1 MTKKT
6 QRAKARAEKKP
17 RIGEEHIRPDGSV
30 IRYVREE
37 DDDQKPVDHYRTV
50 DTLALMLRNGS
61 ITGAMHD
68 AGQQFSQDFARAFAS
83 GVASSRLDGLP
94 AGTTPGQMMVEK
106 NAGAARAVRDALE
119 AVGGNSSPA
128 GSALW
133 YVAGL
138 QMSIRDW
145 SLRDGWNGKRV
156 EKNEAK
162 GILVAALGVL
172 ARYYGYERAPKAQSP
187 REASH
192 VRLVRML
199 SGRYYRGNQMRRRPW
214 PP

>member
-68 AGQQFSQDFARAFAS
+68 AGQQFSQDFVRAFGS
-83 GVASSRLDGLP
+83 GVASPKLDGLP
-94 AGTTPGQMMVEK
+94 GGTAPGQMMVEK
-106 NAGAARAVRDALE
+106 NAGAARAVRDALD
-119 AVGGNSSPA
+119 AVGGSGSPA

-138 QMSIRDW
+138 GMSVRDW
-145 SLRDGWNGKRV
+145 SIRLGWSGKAMSK
-156 EKNEAK
+156 EEGK
-162 GILVAALGVL
+162 GILIAALGML
-172 ARYYGYERAPKAQSP
+172 ARYYGYERD
-187 REASH
+187 SH
-192 VRLVRML
+192 
-199 SGRYYRGNQMRRRPW
+199 GRVRRRGLEFESQSSVPG
-214 PP
+214 

>member
-68 AGQQFSQDFARAFAS
+68 AGQQFSQDFARAFGS
-83 GVASSRLDGLP
+83 GVASPKLDGLP
-94 AGTTPGQMMVEK
+94 GGTAPGQMMVEK

-119 AVGGNSSPA
+119 AVGGSSSPA

-138 QMSIRDW
+138 GISVRDW
-145 SLRDGWNGKRV
+145 SIRLGWSGKAMSK
-156 EKNEAK
+156 EEGK
-162 GILVAALGVL
+162 GIFIAALGVL
-172 ARYYGYERAPKAQSP
+172 ARFYGYEREARP
-187 REASH
+187 RKPPVGEFA
-192 VRLVRML
+192 
-199 SGRYYRGNQMRRRPW
+199 RPG
-214 PP
+214 

>member
-1 MTKKT
+1 M
-6 QRAKARAEKKP
+6 
-17 RIGEEHIRPDGSV
+17 

-50 DTLALMLRNGS
+50 DTLALMFRNGS

-68 AGQQFSQDFARAFAS
+68 AGQQFSQDFARAFGS
-83 GVASSRLDGLP
+83 GVASPKLDGLP
-94 AGTTPGQMMVEK
+94 GGTAPGQMMVEK

-119 AVGGNSSPA
+119 AVGGSGSPA

-145 SLRDGWNGKRV
+145 AQREGWNGRRQDRDEV
-156 EKNEAK
+156 K
-162 GILVAALGVL
+162 GHLVAALGIL
-172 ARYYGYERAPKAQSP
+172 ARYYGYERSGSSQHRRGAESARASP
-187 REASH
+187 
-192 VRLVRML
+192 
-199 SGRYYRGNQMRRRPW
+199 
-214 PP
+214 

>member
-37 DDDQKPVDHYRTV
+37 DDDRKPVDHYRTV

-172 ARYYGYERAPKAQSP
+172 ARYYGYERAPKP
-187 REASH
+187 RGETSTHA
-192 VRLVRML
+192 
-199 SGRYYRGNQMRRRPW
+199 
-214 PP
+214 

>member
-17 RIGEEHIRPDGSV
+17 RIGDERIRPDGSV

-37 DDDQKPVDHYRTV
+37 DDDHKPVDHYRTV

-68 AGQQFSQDFARAFAS
+68 AGQQFSQDFARAFGS
-83 GVASSRLDGLP
+83 GVASPKLDGLP
-94 AGTTPGQMMVEK
+94 GGTAPGQMMVEK
-106 NAGAARAVRDALE
+106 NAGAARAVRDALD
-119 AVGGNSSPA
+119 AVGGSGSPA

-138 QMSIRDW
+138 GMSVRDW
-145 SLRDGWNGKRV
+145 SIRLGWSGKAMSK
-156 EKNEAK
+156 EEGK
-162 GILVAALGVL
+162 GILIAALGML
-172 ARYYGYERAPKAQSP
+172 ARYYGYERD
-187 REASH
+187 SH
-192 VRLVRML
+192 
-199 SGRYYRGNQMRRRPW
+199 GRVRRRGLEFESQSSVPG
-214 PP
+214 

>member
-6 QRAKARAEKKP
+6 QRARAKAEKKP
-17 RIGEEHIRPDGSV
+17 HIGHELIRPDGSV

-37 DDDQKPVDHYRTV
+37 DDDRKPVDHYRTV

-133 YVAGL
+133 FVAGL

-172 ARYYGYERAPKAQSP
+172 ARYYGYERSGSRPHGRGALTTRLSP
-187 REASH
+187 
-192 VRLVRML
+192 
-199 SGRYYRGNQMRRRPW
+199 
-214 PP
+214 

>member
-6 QRAKARAEKKP
+6 QRAKARAERKP
-17 RIGEEHIRPDGSV
+17 RIGEERIRPDGSV
-30 IRYVREE
+30 IRYVRED
-37 DDDQKPVDHYRTV
+37 DDDQKPADHFRTV

-68 AGQQFSQDFARAFAS
+68 AGQQFSQDFARAFGS

-94 AGTTPGQMMVEK
+94 AGTAPGQMMVER

-119 AVGGNSSPA
+119 AVGGHGSPA

-138 QMSIRDW
+138 GMSVRDW
-145 SLRDGWNGKRV
+145 SIRLGWSGKAMSK
-156 EKNEAK
+156 EEGK
-162 GILVAALGVL
+162 GILIAALGML
-172 ARYYGYERAPKAQSP
+172 ARYYGYERQARPRRSP
-187 REASH
+187 PVQEFAR
-192 VRLVRML
+192 
-199 SGRYYRGNQMRRRPW
+199 SG
-214 PP
+214 

>member
-172 ARYYGYERAPKAQSP
+172 ARYYGYERSGPRTHRTAHWSVISP
-187 REASH
+187 
-192 VRLVRML
+192 
-199 SGRYYRGNQMRRRPW
+199 
-214 PP
+214 

>member
-6 QRAKARAEKKP
+6 QRAKARAERKP
-17 RIGEEHIRPDGSV
+17 PIGHELIRPDGSV

-37 DDDQKPVDHYRTV
+37 DDDQKSVDHYRTV

-83 GVASSRLDGLP
+83 GVASPRLDGLP
-94 AGTTPGQMMVEK
+94 GGTAPGQMMVEK

-119 AVGGNSSPA
+119 AVGGSGSPA

-145 SLRDGWNGKRV
+145 AQREGWNGRRQDRD
-156 EKNEAK
+156 EAK
-162 GILVAALGVL
+162 GYLVAALGVL
-172 ARYYGYERAPKAQSP
+172 ARYYGYERG
-187 REASH
+187 
-192 VRLVRML
+192 L
-199 SGRYYRGNQMRRRPW
+199 SSRGKRPDV
-214 PP
+214 PATTI

>member
-6 QRAKARAEKKP
+6 QRAKARAERKP
-17 RIGEEHIRPDGSV
+17 PIGHELIRPDGSV

-68 AGQQFSQDFARAFAS
+68 AGQQFSQDFARAFGS
-83 GVASSRLDGLP
+83 GVASPKLDGLP
-94 AGTTPGQMMVEK
+94 GGTAPGQMMVEK

-138 QMSIRDW
+138 GMSVRDW
-145 SLRDGWNGKRV
+145 SIRLGWSGKAMSK
-156 EKNEAK
+156 EEGK
-162 GILVAALGVL
+162 GILIAALGML
-172 ARYYGYERAPKAQSP
+172 ARYYGYERD
-187 REASH
+187 SH
-192 VRLVRML
+192 
-199 SGRYYRGNQMRRRPW
+199 GRVRRRGLEFESQSSVSG
-214 PP
+214 

>member
-6 QRAKARAEKKP
+6 QRARAAAVKKP
-17 RIGEEHIRPDGSV
+17 RIGDERIRPDGSV

-37 DDDQKPVDHYRTV
+37 DDDQKPAEHFRSV
-50 DTLALMLRNGS
+50 DTLALMLRNRT
-61 ITGAMHD
+61 ITEAMHD
-68 AGQQFSQDFARAFAS
+68 AGQQFSQDFARAFGS
-83 GVASSRLDGLP
+83 GVASPKLDGLP
-94 AGTTPGQMMVEK
+94 GGTAPGQMMVEK

-119 AVGGNSSPA
+119 AVGGSGSPA

-172 ARYYGYERAPKAQSP
+172 ARYYGYERSGGYGRQRPKTS
-187 REASH
+187 EAT
-192 VRLVRML
+192 VL
-199 SGRYYRGNQMRRRPW
+199 
-214 PP
+214 

>member
-61 ITGAMHD
+61 ITGSMHD
-68 AGQQFSQDFARAFAS
+68 AGQQFSQDFARAFGSGIAS
-83 GVASSRLDGLP
+83 PKLDGLP
-94 AGTTPGQMMVEK
+94 GGTAPGQMMVEK
-106 NAGAARAVRDALE
+106 NAGAARSVREALD
-119 AVGGNSSPA
+119 AVGGSSSPA

-138 QMSIRDW
+138 GQSVREWALRQGWAGKAI
-145 SLRDGWNGKRV
+145 SLH
-156 EKNEAK
+156 EAK
-162 GILVAALGVL
+162 GILIAGLGVL
-172 ARYYGYERAPKAQSP
+172 ARYYGYDRSG
-187 REASH
+187 
-192 VRLVRML
+192 
-199 SGRYYRGNQMRRRPW
+199 SGRHRRTASAEATP
-214 PP
+214 

>member
-17 RIGEEHIRPDGSV
+17 RIGEEHLRPDGSV

-37 DDDQKPVDHYRTV
+37 DDDRKPVDHYRTV

-83 GVASSRLDGLP
+83 GVASPKLDGLP
-94 AGTTPGQMMVEK
+94 RSTVPGQMMVEK
-106 NAGAARAVRDALE
+106 NAGAARAVRNALD
-119 AVGGNSSPA
+119 AVGGSGSPA

-138 QMSIRDW
+138 GQSVREWALRQGWAGKAI
-145 SLRDGWNGKRV
+145 SLH
-156 EKNEAK
+156 EAK
-162 GILVAALGVL
+162 GILIAGLGVL
-172 ARYYGYERAPKAQSP
+172 ARYYGYDRSG
-187 REASH
+187 
-192 VRLVRML
+192 
-199 SGRYYRGNQMRRRPW
+199 SGRHRRTASAEATP
-214 PP
+214 

>member
-6 QRAKARAEKKP
+6 QRARAKAEKKP

-172 ARYYGYERAPKAQSP
+172 ARYYGYERSGPRTHRTAHWSVISP
-187 REASH
+187 
-192 VRLVRML
+192 
-199 SGRYYRGNQMRRRPW
+199 
-214 PP
+214 

>member
-6 QRAKARAEKKP
+6 QRAKARAERKP
-17 RIGEEHIRPDGSV
+17 PIGHELIRPDGSV

-37 DDDQKPVDHYRTV
+37 DDDRKPVDHYRTV

-138 QMSIRDW
+138 QLSLREW
-145 SLRDGWNGKRV
+145 ALRDGWNGKRIDRD
-156 EKNEAK
+156 EAK

-172 ARYYGYERAPKAQSP
+172 ARYYGYERG
-187 REASH
+187 H
-192 VRLVRML
+192 V
-199 SGRYYRGNQMRRRPW
+199 SRGNSSRAPLTA
-214 PP
+214 

>member
-6 QRAKARAEKKP
+6 QRAKARAERKP
-17 RIGEEHIRPDGSV
+17 PIGHELIRPDGSV

-37 DDDQKPVDHYRTV
+37 DDDRKPVDHYRTV

-138 QMSIRDW
+138 GMSVRDW
-145 SLRDGWNGKRV
+145 SIRLGWSGKAMSK
-156 EKNEAK
+156 EEGK
-162 GILVAALGVL
+162 GILIAALGML
-172 ARYYGYERAPKAQSP
+172 ARYYGYERD
-187 REASH
+187 SH
-192 VRLVRML
+192 
-199 SGRYYRGNQMRRRPW
+199 GRVRRRGPEFESQSSVSG
-214 PP
+214 

>member
-83 GVASSRLDGLP
+83 GVVSSRLDGLP
-94 AGTTPGQMMVEK
+94 GGTAPGQMMVEK

-119 AVGGNSSPA
+119 AVGGSGSPA

-138 QMSIRDW
+138 GMSVRDW
-145 SLRDGWNGKRV
+145 SIRLGWSGKAMSK
-156 EKNEAK
+156 EEGK
-162 GILVAALGVL
+162 GILIAALGML
-172 ARYYGYERAPKAQSP
+172 ARYYGYERD
-187 REASH
+187 SH
-192 VRLVRML
+192 
-199 SGRYYRGNQMRRRPW
+199 GRVRRRGPEFESQSSVSG
-214 PP
+214 

>member
-6 QRAKARAEKKP
+6 QRAKARAERKP
-17 RIGEEHIRPDGSV
+17 PIGHELIRPDGSV

-37 DDDQKPVDHYRTV
+37 DDDRKPVDHYRTV

-138 QMSIRDW
+138 GMSVRDW
-145 SLRDGWNGKRV
+145 SIRLGWSGKAMSK
-156 EKNEAK
+156 EEGK
-162 GILVAALGVL
+162 GILIAALGML
-172 ARYYGYERAPKAQSP
+172 ARYYGYERD
-187 REASH
+187 SH
-192 VRLVRML
+192 
-199 SGRYYRGNQMRRRPW
+199 GRVRRRGLEFESQSSIPG
-214 PP
+214 

>member
-6 QRAKARAEKKP
+6 QLAKARAEKKP
-17 RIGEEHIRPDGSV
+17 RIGDERVRPDGSV

-37 DDDQKPVDHYRTV
+37 DDDQKPAEHYRMV

-68 AGQQFSQDFARAFAS
+68 AGQQFSLDFARAFGS
-83 GVASSRLDGLP
+83 GVASPKLDGLP
-94 AGTTPGQMMVEK
+94 GGTTPGEMMVER
-106 NAGAARAVRDALE
+106 NAGAARAVRLALD
-119 AVGGNSSPA
+119 AVGGHGSPA

-133 YVAGL
+133 FVAGL
-138 QMSIRDW
+138 GLSVRDW
-145 SLRDGWNGKRV
+145 ALRDGWNGKRI

-172 ARYYGYERAPKAQSP
+172 ARYYGYEHSGP
-187 REASH
+187 RSH
-192 VRLVRML
+192 GCGALTA
-199 SGRYYRGNQMRRRPW
+199 RPSA
-214 PP
+214 

>member
-6 QRAKARAEKKP
+6 QRARAKAEKKP
-17 RIGEEHIRPDGSV
+17 HIGEEHIRPDGSV

-37 DDDQKPVDHYRTV
+37 DDDRKPVDHYRTV

-119 AVGGNSSPA
+119 AVGGSGSPA

-138 QMSIRDW
+138 QLSLREW
-145 SLRDGWNGKRV
+145 ALRDGWNGKRIDRD
-156 EKNEAK
+156 EAK

-172 ARYYGYERAPKAQSP
+172 ARYYGYER
-187 REASH
+187 
-192 VRLVRML
+192 
-199 SGRYYRGNQMRRRPW
+199 SGGTVRRRHQAEDGVRP
-214 PP
+214 

>member
-6 QRAKARAEKKP
+6 QRARAKAEKKP
-17 RIGEEHIRPDGSV
+17 HIGHELIRPDGSV

-61 ITGAMHD
+61 ITAAMHD
-68 AGQQFSQDFARAFAS
+68 AGQQFSQDFARAFSS
-83 GVASSRLDGLP
+83 GVASPKLDGLP
-94 AGTTPGQMMVEK
+94 GGTAPGQMMVEK

-172 ARYYGYERAPKAQSP
+172 ARYYGYERAPRP
-187 REASH
+187 RGETSTHA
-192 VRLVRML
+192 
-199 SGRYYRGNQMRRRPW
+199 
-214 PP
+214 

>member
-37 DDDQKPVDHYRTV
+37 DDDQKPAEHYRTV

-68 AGQQFSQDFARAFAS
+68 AGQQFSQDFARAFGS
-83 GVASSRLDGLP
+83 GVASPKLDGLP
-94 AGTTPGQMMVEK
+94 GGTAPGQMMVEK

-119 AVGGNSSPA
+119 AVGGSSSPA

-138 QMSIRDW
+138 GISVRDW
-145 SLRDGWNGKRV
+145 SIRLGWSGKAMSK
-156 EKNEAK
+156 EEGK

-172 ARYYGYERAPKAQSP
+172 ARYYGYERSGPRTHRTAHRSVISP
-187 REASH
+187 
-192 VRLVRML
+192 
-199 SGRYYRGNQMRRRPW
+199 
-214 PP
+214 

>member
-6 QRAKARAEKKP
+6 QRAKARAERKP
-17 RIGEEHIRPDGSV
+17 SIGHEVIRPGGSV

-37 DDDQKPVDHYRTV
+37 DDDRKPVDHYRTV

-138 QMSIRDW
+138 QLSLREW
-145 SLRDGWNGKRV
+145 ALRDGWNGKRV

-172 ARYYGYERAPKAQSP
+172 ARYYGYERSGSRPHGRGALTTRLSP
-187 REASH
+187 
-192 VRLVRML
+192 
-199 SGRYYRGNQMRRRPW
+199 
-214 PP
+214 

>member
-6 QRAKARAEKKP
+6 QRAKARAERKP
-17 RIGEEHIRPDGSV
+17 PIGHELIRPDGSV

-83 GVASSRLDGLP
+83 GVASPKLDGLP
-94 AGTTPGQMMVEK
+94 GGTAPGPMMVEK

-119 AVGGNSSPA
+119 AVGGSGSPA

-162 GILVAALGVL
+162 GILVAALGML
-172 ARYYGYERAPKAQSP
+172 ARYYGYERD
-187 REASH
+187 SH
-192 VRLVRML
+192 
-199 SGRYYRGNQMRRRPW
+199 GRVRRRGLEFESQSSIPG
-214 PP
+214 

>member
-6 QRAKARAEKKP
+6 QRAKARAERKP
-17 RIGEEHIRPDGSV
+17 PIGHELIRPDGSV

-37 DDDQKPVDHYRTV
+37 DDDRKPVDHYRTV

-172 ARYYGYERAPKAQSP
+172 ARYYGYERSGSRPHGRGALTTRLSP
-187 REASH
+187 
-192 VRLVRML
+192 
-199 SGRYYRGNQMRRRPW
+199 
-214 PP
+214 

>member
-6 QRAKARAEKKP
+6 QRARAKAEKKP

-37 DDDQKPVDHYRTV
+37 DDDRKPVDHYRTV

-83 GVASSRLDGLP
+83 GVASPKLDGLP
-94 AGTTPGQMMVEK
+94 RSTVPGQMMVEK
-106 NAGAARAVRDALE
+106 NAGAARAVRNALD
-119 AVGGNSSPA
+119 AVGGSGSPA

-138 QMSIRDW
+138 GQSVREWALRQGWAGKAI
-145 SLRDGWNGKRV
+145 SLH
-156 EKNEAK
+156 EAK
-162 GILVAALGVL
+162 GILIAGLGVL
-172 ARYYGYERAPKAQSP
+172 ARYYGYDRSG
-187 REASH
+187 
-192 VRLVRML
+192 
-199 SGRYYRGNQMRRRPW
+199 SGRHRRTASAEATP
-214 PP
+214 